1 MKYFHAIFIL
11 IVVFLPTKFTKRRK
25 LTNLWW
31 FTVLQCFFVFPWQ
44 SCRIWNYIFLT
55 FLFSVYFQIM
65 FWHLYFQTVIW
76 IILYG
81 ILFEA
86 QMNTLFQNIKHSFA
100 LKGSKTHLGN
110 WIWLSIKTLWNWG
123 LKSFMFYANVNDF
136 IFISTQP
143 DVFFNSSVLNIFI
156 KII

>member
-1 MKYFHAIFIL
+1 METRDFLKYFVRGCRYCVNVCEIFSCY
-11 IVVFLPTKFTKRRK
+11 RYSHR
-25 LTNLWW
+25 
-31 FTVLQCFFVFPWQ
+31 CFFTDKIYKEKKIKQPLTVHSPTTLLCFPITKSQ
-44 SCRIWNYIFLT
+44 NLKLYFLT

-110 WIWLSIKTLWNWG
+110 WIWLSIKTL
-123 LKSFMFYANVNDF
+123 
-136 IFISTQP
+136 
-143 DVFFNSSVLNIFI
+143 
-156 KII
+156 